1 MSYITAQIS
10 LYPLGT
16 DDISNE
22 IDRFVKNLREK
33 GLEVRVG
40 PMSSHVEGE
49 SKILFDALG
58 RAFDEIASKGQVVLT
73 ATFSNACPTLH
84 GDEKSDG

>member
-40 PMSSHVEGE
+40 PMSSHVGGE
-49 SKILFDALG
+49 SKVLFDALG
-58 RAFDEIASKGQVVLT
+58 QAFDEIASKGRVVLT
-73 ATFSNACPTLH
+73 ATFSNACPTWY
-84 GDEKSDG
+84 DEKSDE